1 MPFSVSRLL
10 TACFFISMA
19 LPSSSNDDISGIDPA
34 ATLLV
39 DDGGTDPTAMEI
51 ITVADEDTLDESLSD
66 VAELF
71 SPPRL
76 CARAARFGLVPGF
89 SHDLRTQMDLSTF
102 EGRARS
108 WSELCS
114 TKPKVL
120 VASPPCTWFST
131 MQNLNKGHYSED
143 VWARREQLA
152 MSELSF
158 AALCCKLQY
167 TDGRGFIFE
176 HPWTATSWH
185 RAPLVELAALDGVA
199 SIDFDQCST
208 GLVGPNGQ
216 SIKKRTK
223 LLTNVPGVIVRFS
236 AHQ

>member
-1 MPFSVSRLL
+1 
-10 TACFFISMA
+10 MA
-19 LPSSSNDDISGIDPA
+19 LPSSSSDDSSGIDPA

-39 DDGGTDPTAMEI
+39 DDGGTDPTAEI
-51 ITVADEDTLDESLSD
+51 IMVADEDTLEESSSDVAELFSPPRLCARDPTAEIIAVADEDTLEEASSD

-120 VASPPCTWFST
+120 VASPPSTWFST
-131 MQNLNKGHYSED
+131 MQNLNKGGATLKTCGH
-143 VWARREQLA
+143 ARGSWRC
-152 MSELSF
+152 
-158 AALCCKLQY
+158 LC
-167 TDGRGFIFE
+167 
-176 HPWTATSWH
+176 
-185 RAPLVELAALDGVA
+185 
-199 SIDFDQCST
+199 
-208 GLVGPNGQ
+208 
-216 SIKKRTK
+216 
-223 LLTNVPGVIVRFS
+223 
-236 AHQ
+236 